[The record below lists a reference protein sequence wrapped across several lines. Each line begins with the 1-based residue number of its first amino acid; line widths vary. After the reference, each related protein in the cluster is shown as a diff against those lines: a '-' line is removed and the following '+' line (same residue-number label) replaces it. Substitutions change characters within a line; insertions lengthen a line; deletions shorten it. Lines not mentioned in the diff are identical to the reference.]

1 MEHRKLLGQSQSYLL
16 SKLHIK
22 NVIYG
27 WTQRRFYSYTINLF
41 IFIVKH
47 EESFFGG
54 YVKEITKIMLWD
66 VRGILIVIVQVVNTN
81 IDGFF

>member
-1 MEHRKLLGQSQSYLL
+1 MAI
-16 SKLHIK
+16 SKLFTFKTAHK

-27 WTQRRFYSYTINLF
+27 WTQRRSHSYTIYLF
-41 IFIVKH
+41 IFVVKH

-54 YVKEITKIMLWD
+54 YVKEIIKIMLWD